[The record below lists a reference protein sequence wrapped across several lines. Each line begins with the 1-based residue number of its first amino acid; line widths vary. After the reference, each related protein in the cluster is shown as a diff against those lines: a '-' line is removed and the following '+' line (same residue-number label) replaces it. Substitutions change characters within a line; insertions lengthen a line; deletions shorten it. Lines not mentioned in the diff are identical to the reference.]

1 MMMVG
6 KYFYLSL
13 STKPML
19 ASSHLYHSF
28 LLRLW
33 RDDETSSWRVQLEDP
48 HTGERRG
55 FSSMEKMVE
64 FLDHQIEVALAERG
78 ETDQA
83 TLSSFINSDD

>member
-1 MMMVG
+1 M
-6 KYFYLSL
+6 S
-13 STKPML
+13 P
-19 ASSHLYHSF
+19 SSHLYHSF

-33 RDDETSSWRVQLEDP
+33 RDDETSPWRVQLEDP

-64 FLDHQIEVALAERG
+64 FLDCRMEGALAERD

-83 TLSSFINSDD
+83 TLSPLINSDD